1 MSDSDKPATA
11 ERQTQLQPTDS
22 TAKMDDSSSAIEKR
36 KVIALET
43 AIKAI
48 PILTQDNFTAWK
60 QRVLNFLEN
69 LKAKDVFVK
78 GEGKLSTDD
87 ELFIRTIIT
96 ARLDAS
102 VQANV
107 INNQNATNV
116 LLIWEAIINY
126 FASEE
131 SANRARIWDEFT
143 YYNFDESDITGFITR
158 IKSSIE
164 KMHEVGIQIDTDI
177 VAYEI
182 LKKFPK
188 TTEMNAMKTAITHTP
203 GRITPAVVL
212 DHLRTHGHNLTLG
225 GRSKISSSTQVSL
238 FSDPSKKC
246 KPNAH
251 NTLAPHPKDRCYML
265 YPHLRPPPGSNYQGQ
280 KPRAENSVSSFHSSL
295 SHPSSNFILD
305 SGSSAHMTSN
315 LNLFFAIK
323 FQEDGIVRTSSGAES
338 LKIKGIG
345 SIKLTNELGD
355 IILHN
360 VLFVPDIAVNLLSVH
375 CLVLDGYQVHF
386 EINSFFISKN
396 DSVIIKGRYE
406 SNLPTIKFS
415 NLSHNCFFTSSELLH
430 KSLGHVSYRRIR
442 QRLGIPLKDF
452 STCEACAVAKI
463 TKGSFHT
470 RHSTA
475 SKPFEEIHLD
485 IVGPISPSSRE
496 GHRYFLTVVDSC
508 TRFCAAIPLRSKSDV
523 AESIAQ
529 AIDLE
534 SRRFGYYPTVIH
546 SDRGTEF
553 INKHLLDFCNKHL
566 IRVRYSDAY
575 TPQQNGLAER
585 FNRTILE
592 SVRAIL
598 KDSGLN
604 KRLWNE
610 VVKASTLTLNQIPA
624 HKSKKSP
631 FELFKN

>member
-1 MSDSDKPATA
+1 MTASTDGHDDGSATDCTPSLSPVISDNASLPAVVRKAKIRLVINKSDKEENTCPNTHGNQLNQRVWRADHHLMIKKPQWCKAPTLPQKGKIGLLIETTHPFRIYRRMSDSDKPATA

-203 GRITPAVVL
+203 GRITPTVVL

-280 KPRAENSVSSFHSSL
+280 KPRAENS
-295 SHPSSNFILD
+295 
-305 SGSSAHMTSN
+305 
-315 LNLFFAIK
+315 K
-323 FQEDGIVRTSSGAES
+323 
-338 LKIKGIG
+338 
-345 SIKLTNELGD
+345 
-355 IILHN
+355 
-360 VLFVPDIAVNLLSVH
+360 
-375 CLVLDGYQVHF
+375 
-386 EINSFFISKN
+386 
-396 DSVIIKGRYE
+396 
-406 SNLPTIKFS
+406 
-415 NLSHNCFFTSSELLH
+415 
-430 KSLGHVSYRRIR
+430 
-442 QRLGIPLKDF
+442 
-452 STCEACAVAKI
+452 
-463 TKGSFHT
+463 
-470 RHSTA
+470 
-475 SKPFEEIHLD
+475 
-485 IVGPISPSSRE
+485 
-496 GHRYFLTVVDSC
+496 
-508 TRFCAAIPLRSKSDV
+508 
-523 AESIAQ
+523 
-529 AIDLE
+529 
-534 SRRFGYYPTVIH
+534 
-546 SDRGTEF
+546 TE
-553 INKHLLDFCNKHL
+553 
-566 IRVRYSDAY
+566 
-575 TPQQNGLAER
+575 
-585 FNRTILE
+585 
-592 SVRAIL
+592 
-598 KDSGLN
+598 
-604 KRLWNE
+604 
-610 VVKASTLTLNQIPA
+610 
-624 HKSKKSP
+624 
-631 FELFKN
+631 